1 MSEMNKKG
9 LKKLRKKGKVTK
21 RKRPLKE
28 DVLKNVEQLS
38 IGKQFSKLFLVL
50 SFSDHE
56 IKDILRTK
64 PQISETSILTPELYI
79 LIKPIIELNINNY
92 LASMPKEKYVTIKK
106 RKKSTLSSKNLSNV
120 TKIIYVGMRCK

>member
-1 MSEMNKKG
+1 MNKKG
-9 LKKLRKKGKVTK
+9 LKKLRKKGKVIK

-38 IGKQFSKLFLVL
+38 IGKQLSKLFLVL

-64 PQISETSILTPELYI
+64 PQISATSILTPELYV
-79 LIKPIIELNINNY
+79 LIKPIIEININNY
-92 LASMPKEKYVTIKK
+92 LASMPKEKYVTRKK
-106 RKKSTLSSKNLSNV
+106 RKKSTLSSNNLSNV

>member
-1 MSEMNKKG
+1 MNKKG

>member
-1 MSEMNKKG
+1 VSEMNKKG